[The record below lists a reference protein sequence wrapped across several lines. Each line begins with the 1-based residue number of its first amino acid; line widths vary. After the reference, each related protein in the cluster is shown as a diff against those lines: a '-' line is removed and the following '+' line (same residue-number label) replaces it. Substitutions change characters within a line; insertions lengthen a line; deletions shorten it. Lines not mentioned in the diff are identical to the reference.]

1 MLLVKAGVCRDRTNQ
16 VLRDFR
22 RAEINQDHPK
32 ESKQRL
38 FIRSLW
44 SRAGRQRQ
52 LCLAE
57 A

>member
-1 MLLVKAGVCRDRTNQ
+1 MLLVKAAVCRDRPGQ
-16 VLRDFR
+16 ARDFR
-22 RAEINQDHPK
+22 RAAINQDRPK

-44 SRAGRQRQ
+44 SRAGGQRQ